1 MVISRDKGFPGG
13 KTGAGLWVLAVLAV
27 LVMVPACGGSPA
39 LINRFILDYPP
50 PVTGRPA
57 PLDAAVRVELFAV
70 DEIINRPE
78 MVYKVNPYKTG
89 VYQYNRWRT
98 TPGFLVTDFLIRD
111 LRQSG
116 LFKAVFSYDRSGQAR
131 FRLEGGVVEFQEN
144 NQAGPWQAA
153 LTLNITLLD
162 TDKENIAERVMFQ
175 RSYQTQEPM
184 ASKTPQGL
192 AEAMSGHAEVVG
204 PNHPGRLS
212 GREAELRERG
222 GVCGIRGYV
231 RQPPPREAFNFP
243 ALRDAPLKKSAPLYR
258 PSKPH

>member
-1 MVISRDKGFPGG
+1 MKNPPKLGKLTGDHMNSPMVNRQDGQFPRRSFPGG
-13 KTGAGLWVLAVLAV
+13 KTGAGLLVLAVLAV
-27 LVMVPACGGSPA
+27 LVIVPACGGSPA

-50 PVTGRPA
+50 PVTGKPG

-89 VYQYNRWRT
+89 AYQYNRWRT

-111 LRQSG
+111 LRQAG
-116 LFKAVFSYDRSGQAR
+116 LFKAVFPYDRGGQAR

-162 TDKENIAERVMFQ
+162 TDKENIAERVIFQ

-184 ASKTPQGL
+184 PSNTPQGL
-192 AEAMSGHAEVVG
+192 AEAMSSAMQK
-204 PNHPGRLS
+204 LS
-212 GREAELRERG
+212 GRIIQDVYRAVKQRLGSEG
-222 GVCGIRGYV
+222 GSVG
-231 RQPPPREAFNFP
+231 
-243 ALRDAPLKKSAPLYR
+243 
-258 PSKPH
+258 

>member
-1 MVISRDKGFPGG
+1 MNLRRVPRQDGCFPRPGIFPL
-13 KTGAGLWVLAVLAV
+13 KAGVGLGLLALLVALA
-27 LVMVPACGGSPA
+27 LVPACGGSPA

-57 PLDAAVRVELFAV
+57 PLDAALRVELFAA

-78 MVYKVNPYKTG
+78 MVYRVNPYKTG

-116 LFKAVFSYDRSGQAR
+116 RFKAVFSYDRSDQAR

-144 NQAGPWQAA
+144 NLPGPWQAA

-162 TDKENIAERVMFQ
+162 TDQENIAARVMFQ
-175 RSYQTQEPM
+175 RTYQAQEPM
-184 ASKTPQGL
+184 AVKTPQGL
-192 AEAMSGHAEVVG
+192 AEAMSAALQK
-204 PNHPGRLS
+204 LS
-212 GREAELRERG
+212 GRIIEDVYRAVKQRLGSDG
-222 GVCGIRGYV
+222 GSVG
-231 RQPPPREAFNFP
+231 
-243 ALRDAPLKKSAPLYR
+243 
-258 PSKPH
+258 

>member
-1 MVISRDKGFPGG
+1 MKNPPKPGKLTGDQMNSHLVHRQDGCFPRPGFFSLKAGVGPG
-13 KTGAGLWVLAVLAV
+13 LLALVVALA
-27 LVMVPACGGSPA
+27 LVPACGGSPA

-57 PLDAAVRVELFAV
+57 PLDAALRVELFAA

-78 MVYKVNPYKTG
+78 MVYRVNPYKTG

-116 LFKAVFSYDRSGQAR
+116 RFKAVFSYDRSDQAR

-144 NQAGPWQAA
+144 NLPGPWQAA

-162 TDKENIAERVMFQ
+162 TDQENIAARVMFQ
-175 RSYQTQEPM
+175 RTYQAQEPM
-184 ASKTPQGL
+184 AAKTPQGL
-192 AEAMSGHAEVVG
+192 AEAMSAAMQK
-204 PNHPGRLS
+204 LS
-212 GREAELRERG
+212 GRIIQDVYRAVKQRLGSKGGLG
-222 GVCGIRGYV
+222 GVG
-231 RQPPPREAFNFP
+231 
-243 ALRDAPLKKSAPLYR
+243 
-258 PSKPH
+258 